1 MSKLHKFECTLCI
14 AIEFVTATI
23 CCINAFSSHDWLKI
37 TLLII
42 LALIIFYSAI
52 NGVFY
57 TVKKTILDPV
67 SED

>member
-23 CCINAFSSHDWLKI
+23 CCINALSSDGWLKI
-37 TLLII
+37 TLLIV

-57 TVKKTILDPV
+57 MVKKTILDSV
-67 SED
+67 SET

>member
-1 MSKLHKFECTLCI
+1 MSKFHKFECTFCI
-14 AIEFVTATI
+14 AIELVTATI
-23 CCINAFSSHDWLKI
+23 CCINAFSSNDWLKI

-52 NGVFY
+52 NSVFY
-57 TVKKTILDPV
+57 MVKKTILDSV

>member
-37 TLLII
+37 ALLII

-52 NGVFY
+52 SGIFY
-57 TVKKTILDPV
+57 MVKKTILDSI
-67 SED
+67 SEE

>member
-1 MSKLHKFECTLCI
+1 MTKLHKVECTFCI
-14 AIEFVTATI
+14 AIELVTATI

-52 NGVFY
+52 SGVFY
-57 TVKKTILDPV
+57 VVKKTILDSV